1 MIDVTDDTVEEKLKD
16 IFRASES
23 NDANK
28 DYPIEIKFDEDSLEY
43 RK

>member
-16 IFRASES
+16 IFRTAES

-28 DYPIEIKFDEDSLEY
+28 DYPIEIKFDEDSLKF